1 MSPRLASLV
10 ADTPF
15 RRVEDVNSLRESIDA
30 LNVDIAE
37 AERTY
42 DLNKAA
48 ELKYNRLPALE
59 AELAATE
66 EKLGEGSGADDLLR
80 DEVTADDI
88 AAIVSVSTGV
98 PVTSLLTSE
107 KDRLLTMDSILSD
120 RVIGQNDA
128 VLAVTEA
135 IQRSRA
141 GLSDPSKPIASLMF
155 LGPTGVGK
163 TELCKAL
170 SEFMFDS
177 EDAMIR

>member
-1 MSPRLASLV
+1 MNQKFKTDLANLP
-10 ADTPF
+10 TF
-15 RRVEDVNSLRESIDA
+15 W
-30 LNVDIAE
+30 
-37 AERTY
+37 ERKQ
-42 DLNKAA
+42 L
-48 ELKYNRLPALE
+48 
-59 AELAATE
+59 
-66 EKLGEGSGADDLLR
+66 
-80 DEVTADDI
+80 
-88 AAIVSVSTGV
+88 STGV